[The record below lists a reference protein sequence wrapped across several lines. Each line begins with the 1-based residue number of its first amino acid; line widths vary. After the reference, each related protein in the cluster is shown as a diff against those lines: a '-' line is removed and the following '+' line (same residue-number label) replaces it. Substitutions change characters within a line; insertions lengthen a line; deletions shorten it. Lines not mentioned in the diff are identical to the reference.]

1 MFDLIALL
9 FFFFFLLLFFVV
21 VLLLLLLFFC
31 CCCFFSLLFFLT
43 FQISVVGIFQVL
55 HEKRRLHYKCSVLLL
70 LKYFGG
76 TYFRGVIMDKVK
88 CLITSNF
95 SNGEIRYC

>member
-9 FFFFFLLLFFVV
+9 FFVVFLLFFFLLLFFVV
-21 VLLLLLLFFC
+21 VFFVVVV
-31 CCCFFSLLFFLT
+31 FFSLLFFLT

-95 SNGEIRYC
+95 SNGEIKYC